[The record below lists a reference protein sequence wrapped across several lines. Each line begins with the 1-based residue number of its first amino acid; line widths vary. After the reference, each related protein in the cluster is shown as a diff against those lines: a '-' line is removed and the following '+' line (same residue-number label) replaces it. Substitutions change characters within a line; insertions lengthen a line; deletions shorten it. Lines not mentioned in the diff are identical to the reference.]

1 MSAEII
7 KRKALL
13 FVDDD
18 VGFLTSIQSLFII
31 PVSAVNNDHH
41 STMRVMTLRGPI
53 RSPSQPLG
61 TSKAA

>member
-18 VGFLTSIQSLFII
+18 VGFLTSIQSLFMEMAHGKWDIFT
-31 PVSAVNNDHH
+31 AENHAQA
-41 STMRVMTLRGPI
+41 L
-53 RSPSQPLG
+53 
-61 TSKAA
+61 A